1 MRSVVPATRR
11 VQTAHRG
18 AAPSSPPPDAAEVKG
33 RSPVKRPVIFLATV
47 LCTSAA
53 NAQSTY
59 DRHVAFDNSL
69 TTPGYYY
76 SDGDVVPPSEL
87 ELVNG
92 KLPVVASTC
101 VTPPTCLRFRWRSGK
116 GGDWRVT
123 LNLRRPYGGVDLS
136 GDTLSFWA
144 YSSGRLS
151 ADAAPRIY
159 VTDGKGEGSPSVGL
173 LGKLDAL
180 PARTWTRVTLPFST
194 FVGLFGSTRDVEF
207 DPAHLSTITFVQG
220 LDDDAPHTLFIDD
233 VRIAD
238 EPTASDTVAPATP
251 SGLAARGYER
261 HIELSWRPNS
271 ESDLLRYVISRSDD
285 GQSFTPIAVQKG
297 HLGRYVDFL
306 GEIGRTAS
314 YRLSA
319 VDAAGNESPPTAAVS
334 ASTHP
339 MTDDELLTM
348 VQEASFRYYWDG
360 AHPNAGM
367 AIEITPGDDNLVA
380 LGASGFGIMALITG
394 VERQFITRAQGV
406 ERLLKI
412 VRFLQKADRFH
423 GAWPH
428 FLDGRTGKTVAYFG
442 TYDDGADLVETA
454 FLMQGLLAA
463 REYFDADTASER
475 EIRDTVTT
483 FWWSVEWDWFR
494 KTPDSD
500 FLYWHWSP
508 NHGFAISHPL
518 VGWNETMIVYLLA
531 IASPRHAVPASLYHS
546 GWAGQSD
553 LAVRYR
559 RNWGRTTE
567 GDHYVNG
574 NTYYGIKLDVGVG
587 SGAELFFTHFSF
599 MGFDPRGKRDRYTN
613 YFENNRNIARI
624 HHAYAMANP
633 LQRVGY
639 GDASWGR
646 SAGVNAGSGRPTPAG
661 DNGTITPSAAL
672 SSFPYTPEESMK
684 ALKHFYR
691 DLGDRLWGI
700 YGFRDGF
707 NETENWFEDV
717 YMGLNQAPIVVMI
730 ENYRTGLV
738 WKRFMANPEIA
749 PALAAIG
756 FRQE

>member
-1 MRSVVPATRR
+1 
-11 VQTAHRG
+11 
-18 AAPSSPPPDAAEVKG
+18 VK
-33 RSPVKRPVIFLATV
+33 VAVIFLATV
-47 LCTSAA
+47 LCAHAS

-92 KLPVVASTC
+92 KLPVVASAC
-101 VTPPTCLRFRWRSGK
+101 VTPPNCLRLTWRSGK

-123 LNLRRPYGGVDLS
+123 LNLKRHYGGVDLA

-144 YSSGRLS
+144 YSDGRLS

-159 VTDGKGEGSPSVGL
+159 VTDGAGEGSPSIGL
-173 LGKLDAL
+173 LGKLEAL
-180 PARTWTRVTLPFST
+180 PARKWTRVTLPFST

-207 DPAHLSTITFVQG
+207 DPARLNTITFVQG
-220 LDDDAPHTLFIDD
+220 LDDDTPHTVFIDD

-238 EPTASDTVAPATP
+238 EPTATDTAAPATP

-261 HIELSWRPNS
+261 HIELSWRRNS
-271 ESDLLRYVISRSDD
+271 EPDLLRYVISRSYD

-297 HLGRYVDFL
+297 HLGRYVDVL

-314 YRLSA
+314 YRLTA
-319 VDAAGNESPPTAAVS
+319 VDAAGNESPPTAVVS
-334 ASTHP
+334 ASTRP

-394 VERQFITRAQGV
+394 VDRQFITRAQGA

-423 GAWPH
+423 GVWPH

-454 FLMQGLLAA
+454 FLMEGLLAA
-463 REYFDADTASER
+463 RQYFDADTASER
-475 EIRDTVTT
+475 EIRDTVTA

-494 KTPDSD
+494 KTADSD

-508 NHGFAISHPL
+508 RHGFKISHPL

-531 IASPRHAVPASLYHS
+531 IASPRHAVPARLYHS

-553 LAVRYR
+553 LAVSYR

-574 NTYYGIKLDVGVG
+574 HTYYGIKLDVGVG
-587 SGAELFFTHFSF
+587 GGAELFFTHFSF

-624 HHAYAMANP
+624 HHAYAVANP
-633 LQRVGY
+633 LQRTGY

-691 DLGDRLWGI
+691 GLGDRLWGI

-707 NETENWFEDV
+707 NETQNWFEDV

-749 PALAAIG
+749 PALEAIG
-756 FRQE
+756 FHAE

>member
-1 MRSVVPATRR
+1 MRVAVV
-11 VQTAHRG
+11 
-18 AAPSSPPPDAAEVKG
+18 
-33 RSPVKRPVIFLATV
+33 FLAMV
-47 LCTSAA
+47 LCTAAA

-59 DRHVAFDNSL
+59 DRHVVFDNSL

-76 SDGDVVPPSEL
+76 SDGNVVSPSDL
-87 ELVNG
+87 ELVSG
-92 KLPVVASTC
+92 KVPVDASTC
-101 VTPPTCLRFRWRSGK
+101 LTPPNCLRLNWRSGK

-123 LNLRRPYGGVDLS
+123 LNLRRHYGGVDRS

-144 YSSGRLS
+144 YSVAPLS

-159 VTDGKGEGSPSVGL
+159 VTDGKGEGSPSIGL
-173 LGKLDAL
+173 LGKLEAL
-180 PARTWTRVTLPFST
+180 RARTWTRVTLPFST
-194 FVGLFGSTRDVEF
+194 FVGLYGGTRDVEF
-207 DPAHLSTITFVQG
+207 DPAHLSTITLFQG
-220 LDDDAPHTLFIDD
+220 LDDDTPHTVFIDD

-238 EPTASDTVAPATP
+238 EPTTADTEAPATP

-261 HIELSWRPNS
+261 HIELIWRPNA
-271 ESDLLRYVISRSDD
+271 EADLLRYVISRSYD

-306 GEIGRTAS
+306 GEIGRTAF

-334 ASTHP
+334 ASTRP

-348 VQEASFRYYWDG
+348 VQEASFRYYWEG

-367 AIEITPGDDNLVA
+367 AIEITPGDENLVA
-380 LGASGFGIMALITG
+380 LGASGFGIMALVTG

-423 GAWPH
+423 GVWPH

-463 REYFDADTASER
+463 RQYFDADTASER
-475 EIRDTVTT
+475 EIRDTITA

-508 NHGFAISHPL
+508 NHGFAIGHPL

-531 IASPRHAVPASLYHS
+531 IASPRHPVPASLYHS

-559 RNWGRTTE
+559 RGWGRTTE

-587 SGAELFFTHFSF
+587 SGADLFFTYFSF

-613 YFENNRNIARI
+613 YFENNRSLARI
-624 HHAYAMANP
+624 QHAYAIANP
-633 LQRVGY
+633 LQRIGY
-639 GDASWGR
+639 GDTTWGR
-646 SAGVNAGSGRPTPAG
+646 SAGVNAGSGQPTPAG

-672 SSFPYTPEESMK
+672 SAFPYTPEESMK

-730 ENYRTGLV
+730 ENHRSGLV
-738 WKRFMANPEIA
+738 WKAFMSNPEIP
-749 PALAAIG
+749 PALEAIG
-756 FRQE
+756 FHN